1 MALILTVDTMAERY
15 KVLPS
20 KIMNEATTFDL
31 YIMDAALSY
40 HNYQHNKSQGKLAE
54 NYTVDD
60 LQEIMKKARGE

>member
-15 KVLPS
+15 KLLPS
-20 KIMNEATTFDL
+20 KIMNDATTFDL

-40 HNYQHNKSQGKLAE
+40 HNYQHNKSQGKFAE